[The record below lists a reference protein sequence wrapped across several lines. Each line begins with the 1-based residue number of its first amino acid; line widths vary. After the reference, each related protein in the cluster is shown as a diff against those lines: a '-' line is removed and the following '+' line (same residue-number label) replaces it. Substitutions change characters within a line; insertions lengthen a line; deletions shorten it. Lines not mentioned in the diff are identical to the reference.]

1 MEDNYIMIKK
11 RLFKFTSVFMCAAM
25 MAVSFAACGTN
36 TASVNDT
43 NSVAYEQ
50 SKSGDAEST
59 LESIINDQLLGASK
73 SNVSTVSKEN
83 SKEETVY
90 VFADASGRQSKLLV
104 NEKLK
109 NATNQKTIS
118 DISNLKNISNL
129 NGDETFTASGSKLS
143 WAADG
148 NSITYQGTSDEAAP
162 VTMKVTYYLDGKE
175 ISADQLAGKSGKVK
189 IRFDYTNNLK
199 KTITVNGKSKQA
211 YVPFTMIT
219 GMMLPNDN
227 FSNVEVTNGKVVEA
241 SDSNVVVGITMPGLK
256 DSLNISFDGKKAD
269 LDIPEYFEVS
279 ADVTD
284 FSLDMTL
291 SVATSNLLT
300 DANLD
305 DINLN
310 DLNSQINTLS
320 DAGNQLAD
328 GATTLSDGIAQLQS
342 NVPDLTSG
350 VAQLDDG
357 AGTLQSGLSQYTD
370 GVASAADGVAALDA
384 GANQLSSGIN
394 ALSDTFK
401 SQILTGVAQLADGAD
416 ALVGGIQNQL
426 IPGANTLSA
435 GIDKLSATLN
445 GSFSQIKSNA
455 DTYGVKY
462 QTALTSAKTLE
473 TAATTTLAN
482 GATLNDILTQVGQ
495 LAGGVDMTIKTAT
508 DLSGDLTD
516 ESKVTALFTKYI
528 TAYTA
533 AVKLDTLSAYNTAI
547 KTQLDTVNGT
557 ISQITGGAY
566 KKLDSLY
573 TVELGLL
580 LQAVSNGGV
589 YTALN
594 TVYNTATQTVDPE
607 TGYNLSQSLEALSN
621 GAKQLIGGLGQI
633 KDGAGQIS
641 LGAKKLKMGIG
652 SFDELNPAAETV
664 CSALYK
670 LQAGGSQLTGG
681 TKQLGDGLSTLK
693 SNNETLNSGAS
704 ALKAGTSQLRS
715 ASATL
720 ADGVD
725 QLAEGSI
732 TLKDGMIEFN
742 ETGVQKLANL
752 VKNDAQ
758 DAVDTIKKIVELG
771 NDYQSFAGKSDDVKG
786 TVKFIYKTEGIT
798 K

>member
-1 MEDNYIMIKK
+1 MRGLIVNPSKVGIMRFVLK
-11 RLFKFTSVFMCAAM
+11 RLALFVVALFGLSVVVFAALRILPGDVASVMAGVNSPPERVTQLREQLGLNRPLIAQYFDWMSALARGDFGTSILTGRSVTSLVGARASITFPLIILGLLIALAIGLPLGCAAVLARSATVR
-25 MAVSFAACGTN
+25 AVFHVLAIVG
-36 TASVNDT
+36 
-43 NSVAYEQ
+43 
-50 SKSGDAEST
+50 
-59 LESIINDQLLGASK
+59 GA
-73 SNVSTVSKEN
+73 
-83 SKEETVY
+83 
-90 VFADASGRQSKLLV
+90 
-104 NEKLK
+104 
-109 NATNQKTIS
+109 
-118 DISNLKNISNL
+118 
-129 NGDETFTASGSKLS
+129 
-143 WAADG
+143 
-148 NSITYQGTSDEAAP
+148 
-162 VTMKVTYYLDGKE
+162 
-175 ISADQLAGKSGKVK
+175 
-189 IRFDYTNNLK
+189 
-199 KTITVNGKSKQA
+199 
-211 YVPFTMIT
+211 VPALW
-219 GMMLPNDN
+219 G
-227 FSNVEVTNGKVVEA
+227 
-241 SDSNVVVGITMPGLK
+241 
-256 DSLNISFDGKKAD
+256 
-269 LDIPEYFEVS
+269 
-279 ADVTD
+279 
-284 FSLDMTL
+284 
-291 SVATSNLLT
+291 
-300 DANLD
+300 
-305 DINLN
+305 
-310 DLNSQINTLS
+310 
-320 DAGNQLAD
+320 
-328 GATTLSDGIAQLQS
+328 
-342 NVPDLTSG
+342 
-350 VAQLDDG
+350 
-357 AGTLQSGLSQYTD
+357 GLSQYTD

-473 TAATTTLAN
+473 TAATTTLPN

-547 KTQLDTVNGT
+547 KAQLDTVNGT

-566 KKLDSLY
+566 TKLDSLY
-573 TVELGLL
+573 TAEMGLL

>member
-43 NSVAYEQ
+43 NSIAYEQ

-118 DISNLKNISNL
+118 DVSNLKNISNL
-129 NGDETFTASGSKLS
+129 NGDETFTASGSKLN

-256 DSLNISFDGKKAD
+256 DSLNINFDGKKAD

-310 DLNSQINTLS
+310 DLNSQVNTLS

-473 TAATTTLAN
+473 TAATTTLPVQR
-482 GATLNDILTQVGQ
+482 LMIYLHR
-495 LAGGVDMTIKTAT
+495 
-508 DLSGDLTD
+508 
-516 ESKVTALFTKYI
+516 
-528 TAYTA
+528 
-533 AVKLDTLSAYNTAI
+533 
-547 KTQLDTVNGT
+547 
-557 ISQITGGAY
+557 
-566 KKLDSLY
+566 
-573 TVELGLL
+573 LGSF
-580 LQAVSNGGV
+580 QAV
-589 YTALN
+589 
-594 TVYNTATQTVDPE
+594 
-607 TGYNLSQSLEALSN
+607 
-621 GAKQLIGGLGQI
+621 LI
-633 KDGAGQIS
+633 
-641 LGAKKLKMGIG
+641 
-652 SFDELNPAAETV
+652 
-664 CSALYK
+664 
-670 LQAGGSQLTGG
+670 
-681 TKQLGDGLSTLK
+681 
-693 SNNETLNSGAS
+693 
-704 ALKAGTSQLRS
+704 
-715 ASATL
+715 
-720 ADGVD
+720 
-725 QLAEGSI
+725 
-732 TLKDGMIEFN
+732 
-742 ETGVQKLANL
+742 
-752 VKNDAQ
+752 
-758 DAVDTIKKIVELG
+758 
-771 NDYQSFAGKSDDVKG
+771 
-786 TVKFIYKTEGIT
+786 
-798 K
+798 

>member
-1 MEDNYIMIKK
+1 M
-11 RLFKFTSVFMCAAM
+11 
-25 MAVSFAACGTN
+25 
-36 TASVNDT
+36 
-43 NSVAYEQ
+43 
-50 SKSGDAEST
+50 
-59 LESIINDQLLGASK
+59 
-73 SNVSTVSKEN
+73 
-83 SKEETVY
+83 
-90 VFADASGRQSKLLV
+90 
-104 NEKLK
+104 
-109 NATNQKTIS
+109 
-118 DISNLKNISNL
+118 
-129 NGDETFTASGSKLS
+129 
-143 WAADG
+143 
-148 NSITYQGTSDEAAP
+148 
-162 VTMKVTYYLDGKE
+162 
-175 ISADQLAGKSGKVK
+175 
-189 IRFDYTNNLK
+189 
-199 KTITVNGKSKQA
+199 
-211 YVPFTMIT
+211 
-219 GMMLPNDN
+219 
-227 FSNVEVTNGKVVEA
+227 
-241 SDSNVVVGITMPGLK
+241 
-256 DSLNISFDGKKAD
+256 
-269 LDIPEYFEVS
+269 
-279 ADVTD
+279 
-284 FSLDMTL
+284 
-291 SVATSNLLT
+291 
-300 DANLD
+300 
-305 DINLN
+305 
-310 DLNSQINTLS
+310 
-320 DAGNQLAD
+320 
-328 GATTLSDGIAQLQS
+328 
-342 NVPDLTSG
+342 
-350 VAQLDDG
+350 
-357 AGTLQSGLSQYTD
+357 
-370 GVASAADGVAALDA
+370 
-384 GANQLSSGIN
+384 
-394 ALSDTFK
+394 
-401 SQILTGVAQLADGAD
+401 
-416 ALVGGIQNQL
+416 GGIQNQL

-473 TAATTTLAN
+473 TAATTTLPN

-547 KTQLDTVNGT
+547 KAQLDTVNGT

-566 KKLDSLY
+566 TKLDSLY
-573 TVELGLL
+573 TAEMGLL

-607 TGYNLSQSLEALSN
+607 TGYNLSQSLKALSN

>member
-59 LESIINDQLLGASK
+59 LESIINEQLLGASK

-118 DISNLKNISNL
+118 DVSNLKNISNL

-148 NSITYQGTSDEAAP
+148 NSITYQGTSDEATP

-350 VAQLDDG
+350 VAQL
-357 AGTLQSGLSQYTD
+357 
-370 GVASAADGVAALDA
+370 
-384 GANQLSSGIN
+384 
-394 ALSDTFK
+394 
-401 SQILTGVAQLADGAD
+401 ADGAD

-473 TAATTTLAN
+473 TAATTTLPN

-508 DLSGDLTD
+508 DLSGDLAD
-516 ESKVTALFTKYI
+516 ESNVTALFTKYI

-547 KTQLDTVNGT
+547 KAQLDTVNGT

-566 KKLDSLY
+566 KKIDSLY
-573 TVELGLL
+573 TAEMGLL

-607 TGYNLSQSLEALSN
+607 TGYNLSQSLKALSN

-771 NDYQSFAGKSDDVKG
+771 NDYQSFAGKSADVKG

>member
-118 DISNLKNISNL
+118 DVSNLKNISNL

-148 NSITYQGTSDEAAP
+148 NSITYQGTSDEATP

-328 GATTLSDGIAQLQS
+328 GATTLSDGIAQL
-342 NVPDLTSG
+342 
-350 VAQLDDG
+350 
-357 AGTLQSGLSQYTD
+357 
-370 GVASAADGVAALDA
+370 
-384 GANQLSSGIN
+384 
-394 ALSDTFK
+394 
-401 SQILTGVAQLADGAD
+401 ADGAD

-435 GIDKLSATLN
+435 GIDKLSVTLN

-473 TAATTTLAN
+473 TAATTTLPN

-516 ESKVTALFTKYI
+516 ESNVTALFTKYI

-547 KTQLDTVNGT
+547 KAQLDTVNGT

-566 KKLDSLY
+566 TKLDSLY
-573 TVELGLL
+573 TAEMGLL

-607 TGYNLSQSLEALSN
+607 TGYNLSQSLLALSN

>member
-1 MEDNYIMIKK
+1 M
-11 RLFKFTSVFMCAAM
+11 
-25 MAVSFAACGTN
+25 
-36 TASVNDT
+36 
-43 NSVAYEQ
+43 
-50 SKSGDAEST
+50 
-59 LESIINDQLLGASK
+59 
-73 SNVSTVSKEN
+73 
-83 SKEETVY
+83 
-90 VFADASGRQSKLLV
+90 
-104 NEKLK
+104 
-109 NATNQKTIS
+109 
-118 DISNLKNISNL
+118 
-129 NGDETFTASGSKLS
+129 
-143 WAADG
+143 
-148 NSITYQGTSDEAAP
+148 
-162 VTMKVTYYLDGKE
+162 
-175 ISADQLAGKSGKVK
+175 
-189 IRFDYTNNLK
+189 
-199 KTITVNGKSKQA
+199 
-211 YVPFTMIT
+211 
-219 GMMLPNDN
+219 
-227 FSNVEVTNGKVVEA
+227 
-241 SDSNVVVGITMPGLK
+241 
-256 DSLNISFDGKKAD
+256 
-269 LDIPEYFEVS
+269 
-279 ADVTD
+279 
-284 FSLDMTL
+284 
-291 SVATSNLLT
+291 
-300 DANLD
+300 
-305 DINLN
+305 
-310 DLNSQINTLS
+310 
-320 DAGNQLAD
+320 
-328 GATTLSDGIAQLQS
+328 
-342 NVPDLTSG
+342 
-350 VAQLDDG
+350 
-357 AGTLQSGLSQYTD
+357 
-370 GVASAADGVAALDA
+370 
-384 GANQLSSGIN
+384 
-394 ALSDTFK
+394 
-401 SQILTGVAQLADGAD
+401 
-416 ALVGGIQNQL
+416 GGIQNQL

-473 TAATTTLAN
+473 TAATTTLPN

>member
-118 DISNLKNISNL
+118 DVSNLKNISNL

-148 NSITYQGTSDEAAP
+148 NSITYQGTSDEATP

-350 VAQLDDG
+350 VAQLD
-357 AGTLQSGLSQYTD
+357 
-370 GVASAADGVAALDA
+370 
-384 GANQLSSGIN
+384 
-394 ALSDTFK
+394 
-401 SQILTGVAQLADGAD
+401 
-416 ALVGGIQNQL
+416 
-426 IPGANTLSA
+426 
-435 GIDKLSATLN
+435 
-445 GSFSQIKSNA
+445 
-455 DTYGVKY
+455 
-462 QTALTSAKTLE
+462 
-473 TAATTTLAN
+473 
-482 GATLNDILTQVGQ
+482 
-495 LAGGVDMTIKTAT
+495 
-508 DLSGDLTD
+508 
-516 ESKVTALFTKYI
+516 
-528 TAYTA
+528 
-533 AVKLDTLSAYNTAI
+533 
-547 KTQLDTVNGT
+547 TVNGT

-566 KKLDSLY
+566 TKLDSLY
-573 TVELGLL
+573 TAEMGLL

>member
-43 NSVAYEQ
+43 NSIAYEQ

-59 LESIINDQLLGASK
+59 LESIINEQLLGASK

-118 DISNLKNISNL
+118 DVSNLKNISNL

-241 SDSNVVVGITMPGLK
+241 ADSNVVVGITMPGLK

-310 DLNSQINTLS
+310 DLNIQINTLS

-342 NVPDLTSG
+342 NVPDLTS
-350 VAQLDDG
+350 
-357 AGTLQSGLSQYTD
+357 
-370 GVASAADGVAALDA
+370 
-384 GANQLSSGIN
+384 
-394 ALSDTFK
+394 
-401 SQILTGVAQLADGAD
+401 GVAQLADGAD

-473 TAATTTLAN
+473 TAATTTLPN

-516 ESKVTALFTKYI
+516 ESNVTALFTKYI

-547 KTQLDTVNGT
+547 KAQLDTVNGT

-566 KKLDSLY
+566 TKLDSLY
-573 TVELGLL
+573 TAEMGLL

-607 TGYNLSQSLEALSN
+607 TGYNLSQSLLALSN

>member
-118 DISNLKNISNL
+118 DVSNLKNISNL

-148 NSITYQGTSDEAAP
+148 NSITYQGTSDEATP

-300 DANLD
+300 DA
-305 DINLN
+305 
-310 DLNSQINTLS
+310 
-320 DAGNQLAD
+320 
-328 GATTLSDGIAQLQS
+328 
-342 NVPDLTSG
+342 
-350 VAQLDDG
+350 
-357 AGTLQSGLSQYTD
+357 
-370 GVASAADGVAALDA
+370 ALDA

-473 TAATTTLAN
+473 TAATTTLPN

-547 KTQLDTVNGT
+547 KAQLDTVNGT

-566 KKLDSLY
+566 TKLDSLY
-573 TVELGLL
+573 TAEMGLL

-594 TVYNTATQTVDPE
+594 TVYNTATHTVDPE
-607 TGYNLSQSLEALSN
+607 TGYNLSQSLLALSN